1 MSLQIQILIGIIIG
15 LIFGFFAVLGAINA
29 KEKELADSWANLSET
44 LNIRYLK
51 LKNVLNF
58 LKKHM
63 TEFHSEI
70 DKLIELLDESAD
82 VDNSLKSIAQKLAIE
97 NAINFRLEEIKSNM
111 QNYPS
116 LQEDV
121 EVDNAILAI
130 AESETYVG
138 DAIRV
143 YNSNNL
149 EYKVLLDTFPI
160 SFVAWVLSKNPEAY
174 LDFTVSTIE
183 EFDESYIDEDEI

>member
-82 VDNSLKSIAQKLAIE
+82 VDNSLKK
-97 NAINFRLEEIKSNM
+97 
-111 QNYPS
+111 
-116 LQEDV
+116 
-121 EVDNAILAI
+121 
-130 AESETYVG
+130 
-138 DAIRV
+138 
-143 YNSNNL
+143 
-149 EYKVLLDTFPI
+149 
-160 SFVAWVLSKNPEAY
+160 W
-174 LDFTVSTIE
+174 
-183 EFDESYIDEDEI
+183 